1 MRKNPPNST
10 CPRPGPIDNNPLVV
24 SQPVGG
30 GNKIPPLTA
39 EGGKL
44 RRSIGLVKGRD
55 YQLLPQALWKALE
68 QWYGGTPALPRQ
80 VIVPREGAEPE
91 LELYPLVLKVMRHQI
106 PPRPPN
112 QQQTWSDVVGGYG
125 AAALGNCNRKY
136 LEAHVNIMVCSFS
149 WLWICA
155 TKCNTKEICGL
166 FSCIFQA
173 CHRQASLRIFV
184 LHLEAPS

>member
-1 MRKNPPNST
+1 VHTNYTTVLKTMEYKLFFYSGSPSNSPLPMRRNIPNST

-24 SQPVGG
+24 TQPVGG

-44 RRSIGLVKGRD
+44 RRSIGLVRGRD

-80 VIVPREGAEPE
+80 VIIPREGAEPE

-112 QQQTWSDVVGGYG
+112 QQQTWSDMVGGYG
-125 AAALGNCNRKY
+125 AAALGNFNLPFFVTAR
-136 LEAHVNIMVCSFS
+136 M
-149 WLWICA
+149 
-155 TKCNTKEICGL
+155 EI
-166 FSCIFQA
+166 
-173 CHRQASLRIFV
+173 
-184 LHLEAPS
+184 